1 MTARR
6 TRLAILISG
15 RGSNMAALIYASRA
29 EDCPYEPAL
38 VTGNKPD
45 APGLALAHAEG
56 VTTAKLDGKA
66 KDFWTQLDETLRAHE
81 VEMVALAGFMR
92 IIPDDFL
99 AKWEGRIVNIHPSL
113 LPKYKGVGTHK
124 AAIDAGDKVTGAT
137 VHLVIPELDSGEV
150 LGQVE
155 VAIVE
160 GDTPETLADR
170 VLIAE
175 HQLYPRVLSDY
186 LGRAL
191 DPDWITEEVGR
202 RALALPETM
211 FKTSHGAPAWR
222 VGSKSTGKLFAI
234 MWVRHHGEDH
244 VGLLVKCSGQE
255 EMAGLIEADPDLYFR
270 PQYYGPSNWIGIRL
284 DRPDT
289 DWDHVEHWLQ
299 RSWIECAPARVAK
312 LHKVAAEF

>member
-29 EDCPYEPAL
+29 EDCPYEPVL

-45 APGLALAHAEG
+45 APGLALAEAEG
-56 VTTAKLDGKA
+56 VAAAKLNGKA
-66 KDFWTQLDETLRAHE
+66 KDFWEKLDETLHAHK
-81 VEMVALAGFMR
+81 VEMIALAGFMR
-92 IIPDDFL
+92 IIPDAFL
-99 AKWEGRIVNIHPSL
+99 SRWDGRIVNIHPSL
-113 LPKYKGVGTHK
+113 LPKYKGVGTHQ
-124 AAIDAGDKVTGAT
+124 AALDAGDKVTGAT

-155 VAIVE
+155 VAIMP
-160 GDTPETLADR
+160 GDSADSLAER

-191 DPDWITEEVGR
+191 DPDWISEEVGR

-222 VGSKSTGKLFAI
+222 VGSKSSGKFFAI
-234 MWVRHHGEDH
+234 MWMRYHGEES

-255 EMAGLIEADPDLYFR
+255 EMAQLIEADGDLYFR

-289 DWDHVEHWLQ
+289 DWDHVEEWLQ
-299 RSWIECAPARVAK
+299 RSWIECAPARLAK
-312 LHKVAAEF
+312 LHKLAAEF